1 MIRRTVAGKTPRVGQ
16 RVFIAPT
23 AAVTGDV
30 VMEEDSSAFY
40 GVSVRGD
47 RSLITVGP
55 RTNLQDNVSVHS
67 DSDAPCTLGAGV
79 SVGHGA
85 VVHGCTIGDGALIGM
100 NATVL
105 SYSTI
110 GAESLIAAGTV
121 VLEGTEVPPR
131 SLVAGIPGK
140 VRRELTED
148 EVAGLR
154 ENAEVYLELKD
165 QHLAAEADEAPHAS
179 S

>member
-1 MIRRTVAGKTPRVGQ
+1 MIRPVAGKTPQVGQ
-16 RVFIAPT
+16 RVFIAPN
-23 AAVTGDV
+23 AAVTGEV
-30 VMEEDSSAFY
+30 VMEDDSSVFY

-47 RSLITVGP
+47 RSLITIGTG
-55 RTNLQDNVSVHS
+55 TNLQDNVSVHS

-85 VVHGCTIGDGALIGM
+85 VVHGCTVGDGALIGM

-140 VRRELTED
+140 VRRELTEA

-165 QHLAAEADEAPHAS
+165 QHLEAAAAQDHPAS